1 MPDKKPF
8 PLAKGERLEDVRHAQ
23 FAMARRALT
32 PADLEER
39 GYKKEDKEG
48 RALYEVA
55 ISSESEIQR
64 WFGIEVLSHAKGAV
78 DMARI
83 NGGAAVLVDHRGDQV
98 GKVMNDTARVD
109 GDKVLRGWLRFS
121 RSARGQEVEADVD
134 DETRE
139 HISVGYRI
147 MDYEHELRETGKDD
161 KGKPIYTDVY
171 RATRWQPMEVSIVS
185 VPADLTVGVGRSATE
200 PAAAVEPEAE
210 VKPAKQEIVVMA
222 EKEKVAPEDKS
233 IITDHRGES
242 EKARDADRAEIIRMC
257 DERGMIGKAAEWI
270 AQGLT
275 SAEVA
280 REILRAKATVR
291 PEPSGADLNLRDS
304 DRKRFSYARAV
315 QIALA
320 RADNDRGQKTD
331 ARFDGLEAEVHQDL
345 VDRYGQPQH
354 GGVLVP
360 YDIRSAEQRWRDM
373 EVQQKRVLDS
383 KTVGKGAEA
392 VFDVA
397 GPFIELLRNRA
408 VVIQLG
414 AQVMTGLAGPV
425 SFPKQ

>member
-200 PAAAVEPEAE
+200 PATAPVEPEAE
-210 VKPAKQEIVVMA
+210 TTPAREGIVVMA
-222 EKEKVAPEDKS
+222 DQDKDPGLKIEDVRS
-233 IITDHRGES
+233 ETD
-242 EKARDADRAEIIRMC
+242 KTRDKDRAEIFRMC
-257 DERGMIGKAAEWI
+257 DANGMGGLAPEFIE
-270 AQGLT
+270 QGL
-275 SAEVA
+275 SGDQVA
-280 REILRAKATVR
+280 REI
-291 PEPSGADLNLRDS
+291 
-304 DRKRFSYARAV
+304 
-315 QIALA
+315 
-320 RADNDRGQKTD
+320 
-331 ARFDGLEAEVHQDL
+331 
-345 VDRYGQPQH
+345 
-354 GGVLVP
+354 
-360 YDIRSAEQRWRDM
+360 IRRR
-373 EVQQKRVLDS
+373 
-383 KTVGKGAEA
+383 
-392 VFDVA
+392 
-397 GPFIELLRNRA
+397 
-408 VVIQLG
+408 
-414 AQVMTGLAGPV
+414 
-425 SFPKQ
+425 